1 MAQATISVRI
11 DENDK
16 RDFDTFCSDVGLNT
30 SVAINLFVKA
40 VLRERRIPF
49 DISQSSDPFYS
60 ESNQKHLMKAIQELR
75 DGKGTAHDLI
85 EVEDE

>member
-1 MAQATISVRI
+1 MAQATISARI
-11 DENDK
+11 DEKDK
-16 RDFDTFCSDVGLNT
+16 QAFDNFFSDVGLNT
-30 SVAINLFVKA
+30 SAAINLFIKA

-49 DISQSSDPFYS
+49 EISQSSDPFYS

-85 EVEDE
+85 EVDDE